1 MRSNKGVY
9 FFQVTLTAIVAA
21 TLLVTCAPPSTPTP
35 VPTVTLTPEPTLT
48 FTPTPTPS
56 PTSTP
61 ELPALFLWHNL
72 PEEQAAQLHT
82 EIARFESEYQ
92 RVRIVPKRYED
103 ESALEQARWDSTRT
117 LDIIL
122 GNASVIGSMRDHQQI
137 QPLDTLFDNAF
148 LQGLALPGIE
158 GVTHDGQVWGIPHTL
173 GMQLMLFYNT
183 QMITDPPADSD
194 SLVEMASKFTN
205 SEQHGLGMNVLDPLW
220 LIPWLA
226 AYGGWPTDDQGQP
239 TLSIDS
245 MREAL
250 TFVRGLAL
258 VDEIMPATADY
269 DTGIQAFKTGQT
281 AMWIDGEW
289 ALSELSDAED
299 MQWGVALLPILADT
313 GLEPACLIAGKYFA
327 VGAHL
332 EGDNLEAARLFIEQM
347 VGPES
352 ATRWTEAFRTLP
364 SSLAVL
370 NSDLIQQDPFLRI
383 SATQMLAG
391 RGVGLSSGMKVAM
404 EIMRGPF
411 EDVMYNR
418 ISPREAVRGM
428 QARADAVA
436 SP

>member
-1 MRSNKGVY
+1 M
-9 FFQVTLTAIVAA
+9 L
-21 TLLVTCAPPSTPTP
+21 
-35 VPTVTLTPEPTLT
+35 
-48 FTPTPTPS
+48 
-56 PTSTP
+56 
-61 ELPALFLWHNL
+61 LWHNL
-72 PEEQAAQLHT
+72 PEEQSSQLED
-82 EIARFESEYQ
+82 EIARFQAGHQE
-92 RVRIVPKRYED
+92 VRITPRRYED
-103 ESALEQARWDSTRT
+103 EPALERILSERNSE

-122 GNASVIGSMRDHQQI
+122 GNASVVGSMRDHQQI
-137 QPLDTLFDNAF
+137 QPVDTVFDNAF

-158 GVTHDGQVWGIPHTL
+158 GITHDGQIWGIPHTL

-183 QMITDPPADSD
+183 QMITDPPADTD
-194 SLVEMASKFTN
+194 SLVEIASKFAN

-391 RGVGLSSGMKVAM
+391 RSVGLSSGLQTAM
-404 EIMRGPF
+404 EIMSGPL
-411 EDVMYNR
+411 EDVMHNR

-428 QARADAVA
+428 QARVDAMA